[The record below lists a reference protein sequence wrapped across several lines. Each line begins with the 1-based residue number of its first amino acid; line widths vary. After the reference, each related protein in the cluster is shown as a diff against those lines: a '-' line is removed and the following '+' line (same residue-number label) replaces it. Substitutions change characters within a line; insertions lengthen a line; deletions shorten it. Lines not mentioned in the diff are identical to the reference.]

1 MADRAK
7 NKRQGRDNLHSDLS
21 HTHTFNLSDFRPPA
35 REAPV
40 IAHVD
45 RVSADNRRVYSEA
58 FPLPPPSP
66 VKRARDAALAR
77 AATVPQPLAYSLVDD
92 EERYRMD
99 TDAFEMEEDMPE
111 DVPARSTGP
120 ADPAMHAWREQ
131 RDVYLR
137 TLLWLD
143 GARVLTAGWVSRSA
157 PLHQVE
163 RWTGSY
169 FARYSLQQCG
179 LRVQVGHP
187 HGCPCSR
194 PRPGRH
200 DFVAVH
206 INGIHD
212 VSVDFCGCYHT
223 SDPEHI
229 QLLKAGWYPATTDTP
244 RTCFTLECLNHFQT
258 LTLHGKTTVYDYYA
272 TLETLTNAV
281 GVKPPDRY
289 RVFLRV
295 SRQFRHLMLLKRA
308 GRGHDEFGVLATGA
322 GELAIRCPACPR
334 VGVNIPDDWKNCAP
348 EDRVLYTQAIAL
360 DACFRLKRRLISSDA
375 KDPGL
380 GTGWAYMVDLGPYME
395 YVRRFGDQTEMSSCS
410 GLAALDHA
418 NTKFSARVC
427 SDGRRNGSRG
437 ERFCNMDY
445 LFWSMLRHLLPLIW
459 FLISYD
465 IACQWYKNL
474 RSRYDGLPNH
484 LKLPVIWTLLKF
496 VVPKMHLRGHVLLCR
511 LFFSWLFTR
520 GGAMGDGEGIEPVP
534 VHAPDALDDHF
545 GFINWVHLLRL
556 AALLRRRSDRT
567 DEALEKQE
575 AAFAEFCE
583 KQAEDAEAWKELVH
597 AFEEDNTQPNP
608 YKPEEEGMTE
618 QEVRARFEEE
628 EAREEAKG
636 KRRSSAAFMPSPV
649 SNDLKQRQCVSIC
662 ARRRKNLNKKIAK
675 IRLLQAIY
683 MPAALRL
690 LERQNLSQETL
701 AEKVPLLPPSA
712 LSVDLRDG
720 GGCREGL
727 VVIEKELR
735 HAQCRTGLA
744 GLRAQLHNKFRLLSY
759 KKGHIL
765 LRADKYQAA
774 RRALVALAED
784 GDTIAWPVLRKEDI
798 RCVDDT
804 DDAGFEVPEDRADVF
819 ADSGPSEA
827 LPRTGGSA
835 KRPISWIWRLTDR
848 AGTDAELREA
858 LRIQFCK
865 EYAKTLRWR
874 EEKRVLVEEQQR
886 LPLSFGFEER
896 KWIERAGKVKVGV
909 EDEATAEGMIAYAAK
924 QADMRATPPDS
935 MLQSI
940 RRGLALRTPWTSRA
954 AGGDAASMGEDDG
967 DEPEFAGEEIEEDID
982 EHGNASDEDDEAFIM
997 DGDPFDD

>member
-1 MADRAK
+1 MA
-7 NKRQGRDNLHSDLS
+7 
-21 HTHTFNLSDFRPPA
+21 
-35 REAPV
+35 
-40 IAHVD
+40 AHV
-45 RVSADNRRVYSEA
+45 RVLALVATTLSFWIPVASTKSTLTSA
-58 FPLPPPSP
+58 
-66 VKRARDAALAR
+66 
-77 AATVPQPLAYSLVDD
+77 AATTPP
-92 EERYRMD
+92 
-99 TDAFEMEEDMPE
+99 T
-111 DVPARSTGP
+111 RSTSSSLK
-120 ADPAMHAWREQ
+120 
-131 RDVYLR
+131 RDGILLR
-137 TLLWLD
+137 RT
-143 GARVLTAGWVSRSA
+143 R
-157 PLHQVE
+157 
-163 RWTGSY
+163 
-169 FARYSLQQCG
+169 
-179 LRVQVGHP
+179 
-187 HGCPCSR
+187 
-194 PRPGRH
+194 
-200 DFVAVH
+200 
-206 INGIHD
+206 
-212 VSVDFCGCYHT
+212 
-223 SDPEHI
+223 
-229 QLLKAGWYPATTDTP
+229 P

-258 LTLHGKTTVYDYYA
+258 LTLHGKNDGA
-272 TLETLTNAV
+272 RLLRDV
-281 GVKPPDRY
+281 GDV
-289 RVFLRV
+289 
-295 SRQFRHLMLLKRA
+295 
-308 GRGHDEFGVLATGA
+308 DE
-322 GELAIRCPACPR
+322 R
-334 VGVNIPDDWKNCAP
+334 DDWKNCAP

-418 NTKFSARVC
+418 NTKFSRGYAATGVGMGVCARHEFVLPNAVG
-427 SDGRRNGSRG
+427 DLQRG

-520 GGAMGDGEGIEPVP
+520 GGAMGDGEGIERSWSKVGGVAASTRVSGP
-534 VHAPDALDDHF
+534 
-545 GFINWVHLLRL
+545 

-636 KRRSSAAFMPSPV
+636 KVPVHDVGPTEFVVVLLDVEEEQRRVHALAS
-649 SNDLKQRQCVSIC
+649 LKRSQATAMRINLR
-662 ARRRKNLNKKIAK
+662 RRRKNLNKKIAK

-701 AEKVPLLPPSA
+701 AEK
-712 LSVDLRDG
+712 
-720 GGCREGL
+720 GL

-759 KKGHIL
+759 KKGHVRHQGMATRSQTLVARNENKIL

-798 RCVDDT
+798 RCMDDT
-804 DDAGFEVPEDRADVF
+804 DDG
-819 ADSGPSEA
+819 
-827 LPRTGGSA
+827 
-835 KRPISWIWRLTDR
+835 
-848 AGTDAELREA
+848 
-858 LRIQFCK
+858 

-924 QADMRATPPDS
+924 QADMWRDMARRAEITRTEPK
-935 MLQSI
+935 L
-940 RRGLALRTPWTSRA
+940 RRGARRRRQHVAIYSTGAGLENAMDVESA